1 MVTSY
6 PEVIYNN
13 MDVVRQSDIN
23 FLYPFINLADKPSF
37 KRQMMKALHDYGFTK
52 TEIDNASE
60 KAFAE
65 LQHYKQDIRNKGE
78 EVLKWL
84 DEHDERAIVLAG
96 RPYHIDPE
104 INHGIPDDYPR
115 LCRSYRGQRCT
126 SQSS

>member
-1 MVTSY
+1 
-6 PEVIYNN
+6 
-13 MDVVRQSDIN
+13 
-23 FLYPFINLADKPSF
+23 
-37 KRQMMKALHDYGFTK
+37 MMKALHDYGFTK

-104 INHGIPDDYPR
+104 INHGIPDMITSPFLQRTALHISVILNVISELLTNGHTIQDFTNQRHR
-115 LCRSYRGQRCT
+115 LSKIRVLS
-126 SQSS
+126 